1 MISKILLFPKKPTYD
16 TQNRKIPESRCRT
29 KCTTTNATTHL
40 QQFTFTQ
47 LNPTKPHVHKLLWG
61 MLLESWTPL
70 RIPSGIAVCQVLNWN
85 KVKCLLQ
92 LKHSHRQ
99 QSSNQA
105 VRTTY
110 IFLPRH
116 QLQHKCPLQANWRT
130 WRHAQSSL
138 ASFTFHLSTMSSRD
152 ESIRAA
158 WCNRR
163 AQWVIPA
170 SQTGCPCFKS
180 LATLE
185 IDSYPDGSC
194 KWNRPFTRG
203 GQLLT
208 LRERGSSPLAW
219 LDEYKLTYSPS
230 PPSSFALSLYEKKGG
245 TQTQAWGSWEGHKAF
260 GNRQSVTMW
269 LKRRAWLAE
278 VWYCRVSCVF
288 STSLSAGPP
297 GGTGVCYLY
306 RYQHILATWTC
317 SASCSTGIL

>member
-1 MISKILLFPKKPTYD
+1 MPHQMYHCKYHHTPPTVHFRTTQSNKTTRAQVVMGNVIGNLNTIENPFWNSHMSGVILKSG
-16 TQNRKIPESRCRT
+16 Q
-29 KCTTTNATTHL
+29 
-40 QQFTFTQ
+40 
-47 LNPTKPHVHKLLWG
+47 
-61 MLLESWTPL
+61 MLVTIKAQP
-70 RIPSGIAVCQVLNWN
+70 
-85 KVKCLLQ
+85 
-92 LKHSHRQ
+92 
-99 QSSNQA
+99 QA

-110 IFLPRH
+110 IFLYRH
-116 QLQHKCPLQANWRT
+116 QPQHKCPLQANWRT

-138 ASFTFHLSTMSSRD
+138 ASFTFHSSTMSSRD
-152 ESIRAA
+152 ESIRATA

-194 KWNRPFTRG
+194 KWNGPFTRG

-260 GNRQSVTMW
+260 GNRQSVIMW

-278 VWYCRVSCVF
+278 VWYYRVSYVF

-297 GGTGVCYLY
+297 GGTGVCYFY
-306 RYQHILATWTC
+306 KYQHILATWTC
-317 SASCSTGIL
+317 SASYSTGIL